1 MCSTGGI
8 IIFCVHA
15 GDKESVVE
23 KQLALEKEGGGNS
36 DGDKAT
42 TQEQHAVGQ
51 DGNAKKKGRHRKR
64 KTEAEMEEW
73 KVS

>member
-1 MCSTGGI
+1 M
-8 IIFCVHA
+8 HA

-42 TQEQHAVGQ
+42 VVEQHAVGQ
-51 DGNAKKKGRHRKR
+51 DGNAKKKGGPRKR